1 MKVFVVFYILI
12 VLLTV
17 QVVSPQEKT
26 LKEGVTVTNI
36 EIPVRVFLKGAIV
49 DNLKKKDF
57 QLFINGKKRKIN
69 GFTITRKRLA
79 EQEIELE
86 VKTKKYPPRYFILAM
101 SITNFSP
108 EIKEGVD
115 YVLNKVLRGGDS
127 LLVFINNTTKFFK
140 NIKNR
145 LKIGSELNEYIKK
158 ESIKAHVNMVSYF
171 NKIERESYFAK
182 FKLLL
187 RKISRKGG
195 WINEK
200 PIYFIHD
207 FLKNYL
213 GIWKE
218 YKRRYL
224 LPDINNYY
232 KLSEHLNN
240 VKLEKWVISF
250 FQVEMFPEIVITG
263 EMHRIIRA
271 KIYEW
276 QMSEDVEE
284 VIFSRTISRQ
294 LSEVQKAM
302 NVSDGFPT
310 EQVTKIFTKV
320 GATFHS
326 VFIPSSLPVFSK
338 DMKYRQISSDLENN
352 LRSLTEKTGGALVAS
367 KDLSKAMDEIVKKLD
382 VFYTLTFSPD
392 DDEKLESVLIKTG
405 NKKYD
410 LAYDDSA
417 RIAFSNTGVSPDRT
431 IKTPDVEILGL
442 NFVQKKLSFA
452 MSGYIKKKTDD
463 TGAVNVRIRINNAA
477 GQLLFDKDKT
487 LKTTQD
493 KANLSLNFTWL
504 KPGEYEILVD
514 VKDLYTGK
522 TGTDFLKIRVK

>member
-1 MKVFVVFYILI
+1 MKVFTFLCVLM

-17 QVVSPQEKT
+17 QFVLPQEKM

-36 EIPVRVFLKGAIV
+36 EIPVRVFLKGKIV
-49 DNLKKKDF
+49 DNLKKADF
-57 QLFINGKKRKIN
+57 TLFINGKKRDIS
-69 GFTITRKRLA
+69 GFTVTRKKLE

-86 VKTKKYPPRYFILAM
+86 EKAKNYPPRYFILAM

-108 EIKEGVD
+108 EIKEGVE
-115 YVLNKVLRGGDS
+115 YVLNQVLRDGDS

-140 NIKNR
+140 NIEDR
-145 LKIGSELNEYIKK
+145 VKIKSELSEYVEK
-158 ESIKAHVNMVSYF
+158 ESIKAHANMVSYF
-171 NKIERESYFAK
+171 KKIERESNFTK

-187 RKISRKGG
+187 KTISRKGG

-213 GIWKE
+213 AIWKE

-232 KLSEHLNN
+232 RLSEYLNN
-240 VKLEKWVISF
+240 IKLEKWVISF
-250 FQVEMFPEIVITG
+250 FQLEMFPEIVITG

-271 KIYEW
+271 KVSEW

-284 VIFSRTISRQ
+284 VTFSRTISRQ
-294 LSEVQKAM
+294 LSEVQRAM

-326 VFIPSSLPVFSK
+326 VFVPSSLPVFSK

-367 KDLSKAMDEIVKKLD
+367 KDLSKAMDKIVKKLD
-382 VFYTLTFSPD
+382 VFYVLTYAPEDS
-392 DDEKLESVLIKTG
+392 EKLETVKINVN
-405 NKKYD
+405 NKKYS

-417 RIAFSNTGVSPDRT
+417 RIPFSNAGVSPDRT
-431 IKTPDVEILGL
+431 IKTPDVIISDLK
-442 NFVQKKLSFA
+442 FAQKKLSFSI
-452 MSGYIKKKTDD
+452 SGYIKKKTDD
-463 TGAVNVRIRINNAA
+463 TGAVNVRIRINHAS
-477 GQLLFDKDKT
+477 GKSMFDKDKT

-493 KANLSLNFTWL
+493 KANLSLGFPWL
-504 KPGEYEILVD
+504 EQGIYEVLVD
-514 VKDLYTGK
+514 VKDLYTDK
-522 TGTDFLKIRVK
+522 IVTDLIKVNIK